1 MRATTSETDWGDH
14 GRLSTGAV
22 VCPQDLLLISL
33 QIDLVFVLKEDHLFA
48 ALVLFVPATAF
59 TGQIK

>member
-14 GRLSTGAV
+14 GRLSTGTI
-22 VCPQDLLLISL
+22 VCSEDLLLISL

-48 ALVLFVPATAF
+48 ALVLLVPATAV